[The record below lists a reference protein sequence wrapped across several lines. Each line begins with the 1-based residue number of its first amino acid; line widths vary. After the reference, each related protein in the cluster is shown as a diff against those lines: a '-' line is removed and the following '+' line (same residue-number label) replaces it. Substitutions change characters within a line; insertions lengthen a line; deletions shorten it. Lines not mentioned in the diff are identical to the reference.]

1 MDFNDTPEEAAFR
14 AEVRDWLSRHAQPK
28 SAAGGQPL
36 DPEAKVE
43 RARKFLAAKAKAG
56 YAAITLSKEYGGL
69 GGTEIQNLIF
79 MQEQEDF
86 DVDTLHGSEFFSIG
100 LHLCL
105 GTLMHC
111 GTDEQRERFIGPLLR
126 GDEIWCQLFSEPY
139 CGSDLAAVRTRAV
152 RDGDDWLLT
161 GQKVWTTGG
170 HYADFGL
177 ALTRTDPTVP
187 KHKGMTMFI
196 VDMRQAGVEVQPI
209 KQMSGE
215 AEFNQIFLDNV
226 RVPDSCRIGPVNEGW
241 KVALVTLGQERS
253 TAGSLAF
260 VEWQHLWQLATQ
272 SVVNGRPAIEDER
285 VREKIA
291 QCWLNGFGVKLMNY
305 RTQTTVA
312 QGGVPGPEES
322 MGKLIV
328 TNQGQRSAMD
338 ALDMLGALGI
348 MSADNLGDEWA
359 VIERA
364 WYWSPAFRL
373 AGGADEILRNILA
386 ERVLG
391 LPADIRVDRT
401 VPFNELCA

>member
-1 MDFNDTPEEAAFR
+1 MDFDDTPEEAAFR
-14 AEVRDWLSRHAQPK
+14 AEVRDWLGRHAAPK
-28 SAAGGQPL
+28 SSANGRPP

-43 RARKFLAAKAKAG
+43 RARKFLAAKAEAG
-56 YAAITLSKEYGGL
+56 FAAITLPKAFGGL

-79 MQEQEDF
+79 LQEQENF
-86 DVDTLHGSEFFSIG
+86 DVDTLHGSEFFAVG

-111 GTDEQRERFIGPLLR
+111 GAAEQRDRFIGPLLR
-126 GDEIWCQLFSEPY
+126 GEEIWCQLFSEPD

-152 RDGDDWLLT
+152 RDGDDWLIT

-177 ALTRTDPTVP
+177 ALARTDPNVP

-196 VDMRQAGVEVQPI
+196 VDMRQAGVDVKPI

-226 RVPDSCRIGPVNEGW
+226 RVPDGYRIGPVNEGW
-241 KVALVTLGQERS
+241 KVALVTLGEERS
-253 TAGSLAF
+253 SAGALNF
-260 VEWQHLWQLATQ
+260 IEWQQLWQLAAKT
-272 SVVNGRPAIEDER
+272 NIGGRPALEDAR
-285 VREKIA
+285 IRAHIGD
-291 QCWLNGFGVKLMNY
+291 CWLNGFGVKLMNY
-305 RTQTTVA
+305 RTQTA
-312 QGGVPGPEES
+312 MARGGVPGPEQS

-328 TNQGQRSAMD
+328 TDQGQRSAAG
-338 ALDMLGALGI
+338 ALEMLGALGA
-348 MSADNLGDEWA
+348 MSADNLGDDWK

-364 WYWSPAFRL
+364 WYWIPAFRL

-386 ERVLG
+386 ERILG
-391 LPADIRVDRT
+391 LPAEVRTDRN
-401 VPFNELCA
+401 VPFNKLGA

>member
-1 MDFNDTPEEAAFR
+1 
-14 AEVRDWLSRHAQPK
+14 
-28 SAAGGQPL
+28 
-36 DPEAKVE
+36 
-43 RARKFLAAKAKAG
+43 
-56 YAAITLSKEYGGL
+56 
-69 GGTEIQNLIF
+69 
-79 MQEQEDF
+79 
-86 DVDTLHGSEFFSIG
+86 
-100 LHLCL
+100 
-105 GTLMHC
+105 
-111 GTDEQRERFIGPLLR
+111 
-126 GDEIWCQLFSEPY
+126 
-139 CGSDLAAVRTRAV
+139 
-152 RDGDDWLLT
+152 
-161 GQKVWTTGG
+161 
-170 HYADFGL
+170 
-177 ALTRTDPTVP
+177 
-187 KHKGMTMFI
+187 
-196 VDMRQAGVEVQPI
+196 
-209 KQMSGE
+209 MSGE

-260 VEWQHLWQLATQ
+260 VEWQDLWQLAVQ
-272 SVVNGRPAIEDER
+272 AAIDGRPAIEDER

-291 QCWLNGFGVKLMNY
+291 QCWLNGFGMKLMNY
-305 RTQTTVA
+305 RTQTTIA
-312 QGGVPGPEES
+312 QGGVPGPEQS

-328 TNQGQRSAMD
+328 TNQGQRSAID

-348 MSADNLGDEWA
+348 MTADNLGDEWA